1 MQQALLDRGSGGE
14 LQNRSQL
21 MRGSG
26 YNDGATVSWKDDDD
40 EEPLSVDVIRQ
51 QQKMMIEGIIY
62 LIIRVSLFADKYI
75 HI

>member
-1 MQQALLDRGSGGE
+1 
-14 LQNRSQL
+14 